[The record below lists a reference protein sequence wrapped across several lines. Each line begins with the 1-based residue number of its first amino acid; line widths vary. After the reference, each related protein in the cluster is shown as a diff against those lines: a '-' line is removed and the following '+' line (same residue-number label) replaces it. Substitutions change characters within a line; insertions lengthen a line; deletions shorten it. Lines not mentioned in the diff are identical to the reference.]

1 MGLSMKKM
9 LLLAKVEVTPGVDST
24 PTAGANAILVRATTP
39 QPIVA
44 DQVDRNLIR
53 PFKGNSGS
61 LTAGVHSRMQFEVE
75 LAGAGTAGTAPK
87 WGPLLQAC
95 GFSETLSVGVSAV
108 YQVVSSGEPTLT
120 LYGFLDGIRFKMTHC
135 KGTVR
140 FTLDAKGIPIMAFDF
155 LGVYNPVTDVA
166 LPTGVDYSGFLQP
179 LTVGKVNTPI
189 FSIHGHSGCLSALG
203 IDVGNQLVFRELVN
217 CAKPH
222 SSDRKATGTAVF
234 ELTTVAT
241 KNWAEQLRLSVED
254 ALTIT
259 HGTVP
264 GNTVQIDLPKIQFTG
279 LDLQNQDEV
288 AMLSSQFA
296 INPTIAGNDEIT
308 VTVM

>member
-9 LLLAKVEVTPGVDST
+9 LLLAKVEATPGVDSA
-24 PTAGANAILVRATTP
+24 PTAEANAILVRAATP

-44 DQVDRNLIR
+44 DQVERNLIR

-75 LAGAGTAGTAPK
+75 LAGAGTAGMAPK

-120 LYGFLDGIRFKMTHC
+120 LYGLLDGVKFKMTHC

-155 LGVYNPVTDVA
+155 LGVYSPVTDA
-166 LPTGVDYSGFLQP
+166 PLPTGVDYSGFLQP
-179 LTVGKVNTPI
+179 LTVGKVNTPS
-189 FSIHGHSGCLSALG
+189 FSIHGHSGCLSTLG
-203 IDVGNQLVFRELVN
+203 IDVGNALTFRELVN

-222 SSDRKATGTAVF
+222 SADRKATGTAVF

-259 HGTVP
+259 HGTVA

-296 INPTIAGNDEIT
+296 INPTVAGNDEIILT
-308 VTVM
+308 VK